1 MQATLDGRFWL
12 TKPDM
17 VITAQWLVKM
27 AKASEGKIQLIGDTM
42 PVAFYDKPESFWAR
56 MPNLTGSTI
65 PF

>member
-1 MQATLDGRFWL
+1 
-12 TKPDM
+12 
-17 VITAQWLVKM
+17 M